1 MNTRNREKNT
11 EKIEHI
17 AAIILAAGDSTRMG
31 QPKALLIYQG
41 KTFIDSIIQ
50 NVKLAGIENIFV
62 VTGRHGTQIRNK
74 IKNPDSWTYLNNPN
88 PDRGQLSSIQI
99 GLAQLTDDVM
109 GMLLVLVD
117 HPLVMLSTYQAI
129 ISKANQYPDS
139 IVIPSFDGKNGHPVY
154 FGRKYFQELLQAPLD
169 KGARAVVHKYNEQ
182 IIKICVEDKGIL
194 HDIDL
199 PEDYQNLVEAK
210 IQSEKK

>member
-1 MNTRNREKNT
+1 
-11 EKIEHI
+11 
-17 AAIILAAGDSTRMG
+17 MG
-31 QPKALLIYQG
+31 QPKALLTYQG
-41 KTFIDSIIQ
+41 QTFIDSIIQ

-74 IKNPDSWTYLNNPN
+74 INNSDSCTYLNNPD

-99 GLAQLTDDVM
+99 GLAQLKDDVI
-109 GMLLVLVD
+109 GMMLVLVD

-129 ISKANQYPDS
+129 ISEAKQYPDS
-139 IVIPSFDGKNGHPVY
+139 IIIPSFNEKNGHPVY
-154 FGRKYFQELLQAPLD
+154 FGWKYFQELLQAPLD
-169 KGARAVVHKYNEQ
+169 KGARVVVHKYNER
-182 IIKICVEDKGIL
+182 IIKIDVKDKGIL

-210 IQSEKK
+210 IPFEKK

>member
-1 MNTRNREKNT
+1 
-11 EKIEHI
+11 
-17 AAIILAAGDSTRMG
+17 MG
-31 QPKALLIYQG
+31 QPKALLTYQG
-41 KTFIDSIIQ
+41 QTFIDSIIQ

-74 IKNPDSWTYLNNPN
+74 INNPDSWTYLNNPD

-99 GLAQLTDDVM
+99 GLAHLTDDVI

-117 HPLVMLSTYQAI
+117 HPLVMLSTYQVI
-129 ISKANQYPDS
+129 MSKANQYPDS

-154 FGRKYFQELLQAPLD
+154 FGRKYFKELLQAPLD
-169 KGARAVVHKYNEQ
+169 KGARAVVHKYHGQ
-182 IIKICVEDKGIL
+182 IIKICVKDKGVL
-194 HDIDL
+194 QDIDL

-210 IQSEKK
+210 IPSEKK